1 MAIGIN
7 AIEISSRPL
16 MEHLESDDIQTWLI
30 DLISKNWET
39 VAAGGLF
46 FVLIG
51 TDVVAIS
58 RDVLADGE
66 VDLRDK
72 EDLAALGRG
81 FLRIVGSLAGAT
93 ALKFAL
99 EKNPVATLS
108 TLAAGVIAAVGIS
121 KTVELAR
128 NVPKAGD
135 KKSRLSAL
143 GGAAVI
149 AVATGGIV
157 GTLELGAFQ
166 IDPEALMIANIGL
179 AAVAVTRP
187 SQFINLVEKTRNFIG
202 GK

>member
-16 MEHLESDDIQTWLI
+16 MEHLESGDVQTWLI

-81 FLRIVGSLAGAT
+81 FLRIVVS
-93 ALKFAL
+93 
-99 EKNPVATLS
+99 
-108 TLAAGVIAAVGIS
+108 
-121 KTVELAR
+121 
-128 NVPKAGD
+128 
-135 KKSRLSAL
+135 
-143 GGAAVI
+143 
-149 AVATGGIV
+149 TGGIV

-166 IDPEALMIANIGL
+166 IDPEAWMIANVGL

-187 SQFINLVEKTRNFIG
+187 SQFIDLVEKTRNFIG

>member
-1 MAIGIN
+1 MAIFLIILLFSPIALAQVPQEQPESIPKASTPPEDIIRIN
-7 AIEISSRPL
+7 HEVVDRILRKYV
-16 MEHLESDDIQTWLI
+16 D
-30 DLISKNWET
+30 KK
-39 VAAGGLF
+39 GL
-46 FVLIG
+46 
-51 TDVVAIS
+51 
-58 RDVLADGE
+58 
-66 VDLRDK
+66 VDYKALKRDK

-99 EKNPVATLS
+99 EKNSVATLS

-166 IDPEALMIANIGL
+166 IDPEAWMIANVGL

-187 SQFINLVEKTRNFIG
+187 SQFIDLVEKTRNFIG